1 MQQLPFTRAITFGK
15 SKIQHMQH
23 IETVNTHTV
32 LTFVR
37 VIVMGTREMSSGEDS
52 SLSTSSSGSS
62 SADVLAKTSTL
73 GMPVLVSA
81 A

>member
-1 MQQLPFTRAITFGK
+1 M
-15 SKIQHMQH
+15 
-23 IETVNTHTV
+23 

-73 GMPVLVSA
+73 GMPVLPSA